1 MAKQKSDRTVPARNV
16 APPLTEPVQEPNY
29 LIRPLALRAMFMQ
42 PRYLEPSAWLEHIP
56 FAFWLI
62 EAHQPRT
69 VVELGT
75 HYGSSY
81 FAFCQAVQ
89 YLGLDTQC
97 YAVDHWKGDEHAGLY
112 GEEVY
117 EKVKA
122 HNDANYSTFS
132 RLVRSTFDEA
142 VTHFPDQSID
152 LLHID
157 GYHLLDAVQRDFET
171 WLPRLSDQA
180 IVLIHDS
187 NVRERNFGVF
197 KFVEQLRES
206 YPVFEFMH
214 GHGLSVVLVGTK
226 QSDLVKRLFD
236 AREDK
241 YFRHVVHE
249 VFGRLGRA
257 CADGYVARNHQ
268 VRVHDL
274 ERAANRYKRDLEE
287 LKGNLEKT
295 KADLTGASNKLRD
308 ALQNAKKQEDRH
320 LGDRSELSA
329 RISLLQELRCEQKE
343 EIARL
348 GRRIE
353 DLSTDVK
360 ARSEAFSALQL
371 SVDEHRNFA
380 ARTEKDAD
388 ELRERL
394 AGARADSSLLKAEL
408 DRAKA
413 EFLAQAQEKEAALS
427 ARQEAAAAILARD
440 AEIGRLR
447 EELDARKA
455 EFLVQAQ
462 EKEAALSARQE
473 AAAAILARD
482 AEIGRLREELD
493 ARKAEFLVQ
502 AQEKEAALSARQEA
516 AAAILARDEEI
527 ARLREDLEK
536 TTLAFNASQQKAT
549 DAIGARM
556 REVTQLRQEAEAR
569 KAEGE
574 RIRAENAAE
583 ARKYDA
589 EKRALEQR
597 LEERFDEIAM
607 LTKMVT
613 EKQERAERLLADK
626 SVEGKQFETERQGLE
641 QRLAAQAQKFN
652 VEKRA
657 LEQRLKERFDEIAV
671 LTKMVMEKQTRAEKL
686 QHASED
692 IRRAMAAL
700 LDVDQKTLF
709 GKIGFVRKARVR
721 KRAALLQRCEIFD
734 ADWYRQRYKD
744 VADAGVDP
752 LRHYVE
758 HGIREG
764 RDANSLQ
771 AEVRGQA

>member
-1 MAKQKSDRTVPARNV
+1 MAKNKSDRTVPARNV
-16 APPLTEPVQEPNY
+16 APPLTEPMQEPNY

-62 EAHQPRT
+62 EAHQPST

-89 YLGLDTQC
+89 YLGLDTHC

-112 GEEVY
+112 GEEVF

-142 VTHFPDQSID
+142 VTHFPARSID

-157 GYHLLDAVQRDFET
+157 GYHLLEAVQRDFET

-214 GHGLSVVLVGTK
+214 GHGLAVVLVGTK

-236 AREDK
+236 SREDK
-241 YFRHVVHE
+241 YFRHGVHE

-257 CADGYVARNHQ
+257 CADAYVARHHQ
-268 VRVHDL
+268 ARVHDF
-274 ERAANRYKRDLEE
+274 ERAAHKHQKDLEE
-287 LKGNLEKT
+287 LKGNLERT
-295 KADLTGASNKLRD
+295 KADLTVASNKLRD
-308 ALQNAKKQEDRH
+308 AVNNAKKQEERH
-320 LGDRSELSA
+320 LSDRSELSA
-329 RISLLQELRCEQKE
+329 RIGFLQELRTEQKE

-348 GRRIE
+348 SGRIE
-353 DLSTDVK
+353 DLSSDVK
-360 ARSEAFSALQL
+360 ARSEAFTALQL
-371 SVDEHRNFA
+371 SVEEQRNFA
-380 ARTEKDAD
+380 ARTQQDAA

-394 AGARADSSLLKAEL
+394 AAAQADSSLLKAEL
-408 DRAKA
+408 DDLKPEHARTKA
-413 EFLAQAQEKEAALS
+413 ELGCTKPELDRTKAELDCTRAELDRTKAELSAQVKDKEAALT
-427 ARQEAAAAILARD
+427 AQKEAASAIFTRD
-440 AEIGRLR
+440 EEIGRLR
-447 EELDARKA
+447 VELDALKA
-455 EFLVQAQ
+455 EAAGAA
-462 EKEAALSARQE
+462 EAVRV
-473 AAAAILARD
+473 RN
-482 AEIGRLREELD
+482 
-493 ARKAEFLVQ
+493 
-502 AQEKEAALSARQEA
+502 
-516 AAAILARDEEI
+516 EEI
-527 ARLREDLEK
+527 VRLREDLEK
-536 TTLAFNASQQKAT
+536 TTLAFSASQQKAT
-549 DAIGARM
+549 DAIGAQM
-556 REVTQLRQEAEAR
+556 REVTQLRQEAETR
-569 KAEGE
+569 KAE
-574 RIRAENAAE
+574 AQ
-583 ARKYDA
+583 KSDA
-589 EKRALEQR
+589 EKHALEQR

-613 EKQERAERLLADK
+613 EKQERAERVLADK
-626 SVEGKQFETERQGLE
+626 AAEGKQFDAERQGLE
-641 QRLAAQAQKFN
+641 QRLAAQAQKFDRD
-652 VEKRA
+652 KRS
-657 LEQRLKERFDEIAV
+657 LEQRLKDRFDEIAV
-671 LTKMVMEKQTRAEKL
+671 LTKMVMEKQERAEKL
-686 QHASED
+686 QRASEEL
-692 IRRAMAAL
+692 RRAMAAL
-700 LDVDQKTLF
+700 LDGDQNSLF
-709 GKIGFVRKARVR
+709 GKIGFARKAQVR
-721 KRAALLQRCEIFD
+721 KRAGLLERCEFFD

-758 HGIREG
+758 HGIGEG
-764 RDANSLQ
+764 RDANPLQ
-771 AEVRGQA
+771 AEVRGGA

>member
-482 AEIGRLREELD
+482 
-493 ARKAEFLVQ
+493 
-502 AQEKEAALSARQEA
+502 
-516 AAAILARDEEI
+516 EEI

-569 KAEGE
+569 KVEGE

>member
-482 AEIGRLREELD
+482 
-493 ARKAEFLVQ
+493 
-502 AQEKEAALSARQEA
+502 
-516 AAAILARDEEI
+516 EEI